1 LAINRTKRQ
10 RRNDLRAL
18 AARLATVVFL
28 GMMIVAAMY
37 LYDRLTTS
45 PRLDIAA
52 VEFDGLARV
61 DEVDLRPLLAD
72 LRGQNLL
79 LAPLR
84 SYEDRLQMH
93 PRVARARL
101 RRLPPNRVRCTITER
116 EPVALLYTDRFLEVD
131 AEGVVMAEDRYT
143 PLLDLPIV
151 TGVPARAVHPGQACG
166 DPGLRLAL
174 EVLRICKESGGS
186 FVGEVSELRV
196 SAGGVTIRSLQNN
209 CVLVLGDA
217 DYERRLQKYFLLE
230 SCIAERDERARLI
243 DLRFEDQVVL
253 RAKS

>member
-1 LAINRTKRQ
+1 M
-10 RRNDLRAL
+10 
-18 AARLATVVFL
+18 AARVVTVVTL
-28 GMMIVAAMY
+28 GVMIVAAMY
-37 LYDRLTTS
+37 LYDGLTTS
-45 PRLDIAA
+45 PRLNITA

-61 DEVDLRPLLAD
+61 DEAD
-72 LRGQNLL
+72 LQPLVADLHGQNLL
-79 LAPLR
+79 LAPLGN
-84 SYEDRLQMH
+84 YAERLQTH

-101 RRLPPNRVRCTITER
+101 RRVPPNRVRCAITER

-151 TGVPARAVHPGQACG
+151 TGVPASIVQPGRVCE
-166 DPGLRLAL
+166 DPGLGLAL
-174 EVLRICKESGGS
+174 DVLRICKDSGDG
-186 FVGEVSELRV
+186 FVGGVSELRV
-196 SAGGVTIRSLQNN
+196 SPGGVTIRSLENN

-217 DYERRLQKYFLLE
+217 DYERRLQKYFLLQ